1 MKGRCPNCNAES
13 ESIPRSKKCSQCGE
27 FSIDWVIYDWEGYCK
42 FKRVMIRCN
51 WVLLVL
57 CSANLLAIVLG
68 SADPIQWLFCL
79 LIIPAIV
86 SLTRSYHAIANS
98 KHYKGHRLKDI
109 SQWFPLL

>member
-1 MKGRCPNCNAES
+1 
-13 ESIPRSKKCSQCGE
+13 
-27 FSIDWVIYDWEGYCK
+27 
-42 FKRVMIRCN
+42 MIRCN

-109 SQWFPLL
+109 SPWFPLL